1 MKLKDIGVTPLI
13 EMSAGGTTSAGGIA
27 SVMAPLGKAIIR
39 RKKKKDKNPSI
50 YGGSSEENV
59 LFAEGSARP
68 EYHNTQ
74 VKGSDATPKAK
85 PGRTKH
91 PFKGKLVG
99 EGDMEA
105 DREAGIKW
113 VDNPEWEQLHNMN
126 LDMIKDFLNHK
137 ENVPE
142 AVGDSAKPLY
152 DLQDE
157 LGLEDNILVDEL
169 ARYLD
174 VDQIADFVSQF
185 RRHHNENYSNNDE
198 DTQIERKLSGEE
210 KKNKEH
216 NVKKLKK
223 HKGDFS
229 KYGKDAESVM
239 YAVATKSAKK
249 GKKYK

>member
-1 MKLKDIGVTPLI
+1 
-13 EMSAGGTTSAGGIA
+13 MSAGGTTAAGNVA
-27 SVMAPLGKAIIR
+27 SVMAPLGKMITR
-39 RKKKKDKNPSI
+39 RKKRKDKNPSI
-50 YGGSSEENV
+50 YGGPPEENV

-99 EGDMEA
+99 ASAFSEGDMEA

-113 VDNPEWEQLHNMN
+113 VDNPDWKKLH
-126 LDMIKDFLNHK
+126 DMDFKMVKDFFNHK

-142 AVGDSAKPLY
+142 AVGDSAKSLY

-174 VDQIADFVSQF
+174 VDQIADFVETF
-185 RRHHNENYSNNDE
+185 RRHHEMKTDDDKAFDAEFKAADDRIKRDAVGDDTTLTPFKYSNKKE
-198 DTQIERKLSGEE
+198 SIRTERKLSGDE
-210 KKNKEH
+210 KKRKNI
-216 NVKKLKK
+216 
-223 HKGDFS
+223 
-229 KYGKDAESVM
+229 
-239 YAVATKSAKK
+239 T
-249 GKKYK
+249 